1 MDIQA
6 LPKRKLGFG
15 NGAKGECIDRLV
27 AYCDE
32 HVSKQ
37 SIQYIEPD
45 TFISGQLMLQ
55 TAISLCV
62 KLRNVGVRRQPA
74 EQRARSAPRSKH

>member
-15 NGAKGECIDRLV
+15 NGAKGECIDRL
-27 AYCDE
+27 AAHCDE

-37 SIQYIEPD
+37 SIQYTEPD
-45 TFISGQLMLQ
+45 TFIHDQLVL
-55 TAISLCV
+55 
-62 KLRNVGVRRQPA
+62 
-74 EQRARSAPRSKH
+74 